1 MIKSDQM
8 INKNIF
14 VLVCL
19 TLFLHNT
26 VAQETT
32 QFIDSVKL
40 NHPALISLGNLN
52 EVSRAVSRTGLYPPG
67 PELSAGWFPGNSAA
81 EGIKRTWSLSQSFDF
96 PTAYIRIAELKRT
109 NLDLALAESRLLE
122 TQILANAGIAVIEYT
137 AMLKRI
143 DLVEG
148 RVEQMK
154 RYEEMYSMMVETGE
168 ATILDLNRIRAEAVI
183 LNSTLAT
190 LTGEASAAAIRLD
203 YISNNNT
210 QLITGEIYPD
220 FPVIGK
226 ESLLEEKRK
235 THPAFAISR
244 LRIEKAGA
252 GLKLN
257 RSSLLPGITVGY
269 GSESVAGQVFTGPQ
283 LGLAIPLW
291 NKSGTVNAARA
302 ELYWEESQSA
312 ADISDLENMI
322 VSLLNEFEA
331 VSTNLREVEEH
342 VIGSEAIRLLNI
354 SLESGAITLTDY
366 LSGLQDFWAV
376 EELLLNL
383 EREKM
388 LLLSEIWDHRW

>member
-19 TLFLHNT
+19 TLFLHNV

-67 PELSAGWFPGNSAA
+67 PELSAGWFPGNTAGS
-81 EGIKRTWSLSQSFDF
+81 GIKRTWSLSQSFDF

-109 NLDLALAESRLLE
+109 NLNLALAESRLLE
-122 TQILANAGIAVIEYT
+122 TQILTNAGIAVIEYT
-137 AMLKRI
+137 ATLKRI

-148 RVEQMK
+148 RVEHMNK
-154 RYEEMYSMMVETGE
+154 YEEMYSMMVETGE
-168 ATILDLNRIRAEAVI
+168 ATILDLNRIRAEALI
-183 LNSTLAT
+183 LKSTLAT

-203 YISNNNT
+203 YISNNNS
-210 QLITGEIYPD
+210 QLISGEMYPD
-220 FPVIGK
+220 FPVMGK

-235 THPAFAISR
+235 IHPAFAVSR

-269 GSESVAGQVFTGPQ
+269 GSESVAGQDFTGPQ
-283 LGLAIPLW
+283 LGLALPLW

-302 ELYWEESQSA
+302 ELFWEESQSA
-312 ADISDLENMI
+312 ADISALENEI

-331 VSTNLREVEEH
+331 ISTNLREVEEH
-342 VIGSEAIRLLNI
+342 VNSSEAIRLLNI
-354 SLESGAITLTDY
+354 SLQSGAITLTDY